1 MKIFIH
7 LNLIIMTTFSI
18 VIVPTKRLANG
29 KHRIRIAVA
38 HQAQTRYIAT
48 PFILDSISQL
58 KKGRVVRHE
67 NAAQINLCLQR
78 TINEY
83 ILILSSIKHANQLTC
98 TQLIHSIQEE
108 ERKKYL
114 TFDVI
119 AKEFLS
125 TLQSESRIKSYK
137 LYKTAISHFNRFL
150 KKEHDIPLEQ
160 IRPSHIHQYQNFLE
174 KKELSSTTVRIY
186 LTLIKVILNY
196 AIKMDYIHYK
206 VHPFAACILPSSRIR
221 NLDLTVDELKSLRD
235 VSLKEQNLLIV
246 RDLFMLTYYLGGI
259 NLKDL
264 LDYHFEENN
273 LILSYIRHKTYRTKH
288 GENEIVFSIQPEAQQ
303 IISKYRTDKGFLKF
317 GPYESYNKVYSL
329 IYRYLSRIAREAGI
343 TSSISYYSARKSFA
357 QHGYNIGIQIETIEY
372 CIGHSMKSNRPI
384 GNYIRVMRSH
394 ADIAMRRIFDELL

>member
-1 MKIFIH
+1 
-7 LNLIIMTTFSI
+7 MTTFSI

-58 KKGRVVRHE
+58 KKRRVVRHE

-174 KKELSSTTVRIY
+174 KRELSSTTVRIY

-329 IYRYLSRIAREAGI
+329 IYRYLTRIAREAGI

>member
-1 MKIFIH
+1 
-7 LNLIIMTTFSI
+7 MTTFSI

-174 KKELSSTTVRIY
+174 KRELSSTTVRIY

-329 IYRYLSRIAREAGI
+329 IYRYLTRIAREAGI

-372 CIGHSMKSNRPI
+372 CIGHSMKSNHPI

>member
-1 MKIFIH
+1 
-7 LNLIIMTTFSI
+7 MTTFSI

-160 IRPSHIHQYQNFLE
+160 IRPSHIHQYQKFLE
-174 KKELSSTTVRIY
+174 KSELSSTTVRIY

-221 NLDLTVDELKSLRD
+221 NLDLTVEELKSLRD

>member
-1 MKIFIH
+1 
-7 LNLIIMTTFSI
+7 MTTFSI

-150 KKEHDIPLEQ
+150 KKEHDIPLGQ

-174 KKELSSTTVRIY
+174 KRELSGTTVRIY

-221 NLDLTVDELKSLRD
+221 NLDLTVEELKSLRD

>member
-1 MKIFIH
+1 
-7 LNLIIMTTFSI
+7 MTTFSI

-160 IRPSHIHQYQNFLE
+160 IRPSHIHQYQKFLE
-174 KKELSSTTVRIY
+174 KRELSSTTVRIY

-221 NLDLTVDELKSLRD
+221 NLDLTVEELKSLRD

-384 GNYIRVMRSH
+384 GNYIRVMPSH
-394 ADIAMRRIFDELL
+394 ADIAMRRIFDKLL

>member
-1 MKIFIH
+1 
-7 LNLIIMTTFSI
+7 MTTFSI

-160 IRPSHIHQYQNFLE
+160 IRPSHIYQYQNFLE
-174 KKELSSTTVRIY
+174 KRELSSTTVRIY

-329 IYRYLSRIAREAGI
+329 IYRYLTRIAREAGI

>member
-1 MKIFIH
+1 
-7 LNLIIMTTFSI
+7 MTTFSI

-160 IRPSHIHQYQNFLE
+160 IRPSHIHQYQDFLE
-174 KKELSSTTVRIY
+174 KRELSSTTVRIY

-246 RDLFMLTYYLGGI
+246 RDLFMLTYYLARI

-288 GENEIVFSIQPEAQQ
+288 GENEIVFSVQPEAQQ

-329 IYRYLSRIAREAGI
+329 IYRYLTRIAREAGI

>member
-1 MKIFIH
+1 
-7 LNLIIMTTFSI
+7 MTTFSI

-160 IRPSHIHQYQNFLE
+160 IRPSHIHQYQDFLE
-174 KKELSSTTVRIY
+174 KRELSSTTVRIY

-221 NLDLTVDELKSLRD
+221 NLDLTVEELKSLRD

-394 ADIAMRRIFDELL
+394 ADIAMRRIFDKLL

>member
-1 MKIFIH
+1 
-7 LNLIIMTTFSI
+7 MTTFFI

-174 KKELSSTTVRIY
+174 KRELSSTTVRIY

-329 IYRYLSRIAREAGI
+329 IYRYLTRIAREAGI

>member
-1 MKIFIH
+1 
-7 LNLIIMTTFSI
+7 MTTFSI

-83 ILILSSIKHANQLTC
+83 ILILSSIKHTNQLTC

-174 KKELSSTTVRIY
+174 KRELSSTTVRIY

-196 AIKMDYIHYK
+196 AITMDYIHYK

-221 NLDLTVDELKSLRD
+221 NLDLTVEELKSLRD

>member
-1 MKIFIH
+1 
-7 LNLIIMTTFSI
+7 MTTFSI

-160 IRPSHIHQYQNFLE
+160 IRPSHIHQYQKFLE
-174 KKELSSTTVRIY
+174 KRELSSTTVRIY

-221 NLDLTVDELKSLRD
+221 NLDLTVEELKSLRD

-394 ADIAMRRIFDELL
+394 ADIAMRRIFDKLL

>member
-1 MKIFIH
+1 
-7 LNLIIMTTFSI
+7 MTTFSI

-29 KHRIRIAVA
+29 KHRIHIAVA

-174 KKELSSTTVRIY
+174 KRELSSTTVRIY

-329 IYRYLSRIAREAGI
+329 IYRYLTRIAREAGI

>member
-1 MKIFIH
+1 
-7 LNLIIMTTFSI
+7 MTTFSI

-174 KKELSSTTVRIY
+174 KRELSSTTVRIY

>member
-1 MKIFIH
+1 
-7 LNLIIMTTFSI
+7 MTTFSI

>member
-1 MKIFIH
+1 
-7 LNLIIMTTFSI
+7 MTTFSI

-174 KKELSSTTVRIY
+174 KRELSSTTVRIY

-264 LDYHFEENN
+264 LDHHFEENN

-329 IYRYLSRIAREAGI
+329 IYRYLTRIAREAGI

-394 ADIAMRRIFDELL
+394 ADIAMRRIFDELF

>member
-1 MKIFIH
+1 
-7 LNLIIMTTFSI
+7 MTTFSI

-174 KKELSSTTVRIY
+174 KRELSSTTVRIY
-186 LTLIKVILNY
+186 LTLIKVIFNY

-303 IISKYRTDKGFLKF
+303 IISKYKTDKGFLKF

-329 IYRYLSRIAREAGI
+329 IYRYLTRIAREAGI

>member
-1 MKIFIH
+1 
-7 LNLIIMTTFSI
+7 MTTFSI
-18 VIVPTKRLANG
+18 VIVPAKRLANG

-150 KKEHDIPLEQ
+150 KKEYDIPLEQ

-174 KKELSSTTVRIY
+174 KRELSSTTVRIY

-329 IYRYLSRIAREAGI
+329 IYRYLTRIAREAGI

>member
-1 MKIFIH
+1 
-7 LNLIIMTTFSI
+7 MTTFSI

-98 TQLIHSIQEE
+98 TQLIHFIQEE

-160 IRPSHIHQYQNFLE
+160 IRPSHIHQYQKFLE
-174 KKELSSTTVRIY
+174 KRELSSTTVRIY

-206 VHPFAACILPSSRIR
+206 VHPFAACVLPSSRIR
-221 NLDLTVDELKSLRD
+221 NLDLTVDEVKSLRD

-329 IYRYLSRIAREAGI
+329 IYRYLTRIAREAGI

>member
-1 MKIFIH
+1 
-7 LNLIIMTTFSI
+7 MTTFSI

-160 IRPSHIHQYQNFLE
+160 IRPSHIHQYQDFLE
-174 KKELSSTTVRIY
+174 KRELSSTTVRIY

-221 NLDLTVDELKSLRD
+221 NLDLTVEELKSLRD

-384 GNYIRVMRSH
+384 GNYIRVMGSH
-394 ADIAMRRIFDELL
+394 ADIAMRRIFDKLL

>member
-1 MKIFIH
+1 
-7 LNLIIMTTFSI
+7 MTTFSI

-160 IRPSHIHQYQNFLE
+160 IRPSHIHQYQDFLE
-174 KKELSSTTVRIY
+174 KRELSSTTVRIY

-329 IYRYLSRIAREAGI
+329 IYRYLTRIAREAGI
-343 TSSISYYSARKSFA
+343 TSSMSYYSARKSFA

>member
-1 MKIFIH
+1 
-7 LNLIIMTTFSI
+7 MTTFSI

-174 KKELSSTTVRIY
+174 KRELSSTTVRIY

-317 GPYESYNKVYSL
+317 GPYESYNKVYSV
-329 IYRYLSRIAREAGI
+329 IYRYLTRITREAGI

>member
-1 MKIFIH
+1 
-7 LNLIIMTTFSI
+7 MTTFSI

-160 IRPSHIHQYQNFLE
+160 IRPSHIHQYQNFQE
-174 KKELSSTTVRIY
+174 KRELSSTTVRIY

-329 IYRYLSRIAREAGI
+329 IYRYLTRIAREAGI

>member
-1 MKIFIH
+1 
-7 LNLIIMTTFSI
+7 MTTFSI

-67 NAAQINLCLQR
+67 NAAQINLRLQR

-174 KKELSSTTVRIY
+174 KRELSSTTVRIY

>member
-1 MKIFIH
+1 
-7 LNLIIMTTFSI
+7 MTTFSI

-137 LYKTAISHFNRFL
+137 LYKTAISHFNRFQ

-174 KKELSSTTVRIY
+174 KRELSSTTVRIY

-329 IYRYLSRIAREAGI
+329 IYRYLTRIAREAGI

>member
-1 MKIFIH
+1 
-7 LNLIIMTTFSI
+7 MTTFSI

-83 ILILSSIKHANQLTC
+83 ILMLSSIKHANQLTC

-174 KKELSSTTVRIY
+174 KRELSSTTVRIY

>member
-1 MKIFIH
+1 
-7 LNLIIMTTFSI
+7 MTTFSI

-160 IRPSHIHQYQNFLE
+160 IRPSHIHQYQKFLE
-174 KKELSSTTVRIY
+174 KRELSNTTVRIY

-221 NLDLTVDELKSLRD
+221 NLDLTVEELKSLRD

>member
-1 MKIFIH
+1 
-7 LNLIIMTTFSI
+7 MTTFSI

-160 IRPSHIHQYQNFLE
+160 IRPSHIHQYQDFLE
-174 KKELSSTTVRIY
+174 KRELSSTTVRIY

-317 GPYESYNKVYSL
+317 DPYESYNKVYSL

>member
-1 MKIFIH
+1 
-7 LNLIIMTTFSI
+7 MTTFSI

-174 KKELSSTTVRIY
+174 KRKLSSTTVRIY

-329 IYRYLSRIAREAGI
+329 IYRYLTRIAREAGI

>member
-1 MKIFIH
+1 
-7 LNLIIMTTFSI
+7 MTTFSI

-58 KKGRVVRHE
+58 KKGRVVRHK

-174 KKELSSTTVRIY
+174 KRELSSTTVRIY

-329 IYRYLSRIAREAGI
+329 IYRYLTRIAREAGI

-394 ADIAMRRIFDELL
+394 ADIAMRRIFDELF

>member
-1 MKIFIH
+1 
-7 LNLIIMTTFSI
+7 MTTFSI

-174 KKELSSTTVRIY
+174 KRELSSTTVRIY

-329 IYRYLSRIAREAGI
+329 IYRYLTRIAREAGI

-384 GNYIRVMRSH
+384 GNYIR
-394 ADIAMRRIFDELL
+394 DIQKIVN

>member
-1 MKIFIH
+1 
-7 LNLIIMTTFSI
+7 MTTFSI

-174 KKELSSTTVRIY
+174 KRELSSTTVRIY

-206 VHPFAACILPSSRIR
+206 VHPFAACILPSSRIK

-329 IYRYLSRIAREAGI
+329 IYRYLTRIAREAGI

>member
-1 MKIFIH
+1 
-7 LNLIIMTTFSI
+7 MTTFSI

-174 KKELSSTTVRIY
+174 KRELSSTTVRIY

-329 IYRYLSRIAREAGI
+329 IYRYLTRIAREAGI

-394 ADIAMRRIFDELL
+394 ADIAMRRIFDELF

>member
-1 MKIFIH
+1 
-7 LNLIIMTTFSI
+7 MTTFSI

-137 LYKTAISHFNRFL
+137 LYKTA
-150 KKEHDIPLEQ
+150 PLEQ

-174 KKELSSTTVRIY
+174 KRELSSTTVRIY

-329 IYRYLSRIAREAGI
+329 IYRYLTRIAREAGI

>member
-1 MKIFIH
+1 
-7 LNLIIMTTFSI
+7 MTTFSI

-174 KKELSSTTVRIY
+174 KRELSSTTVRIY

-264 LDYHFEENN
+264 LDCHFEENN

-329 IYRYLSRIAREAGI
+329 IYRYLTRIAREAGI
-343 TSSISYYSARKSFA
+343 TSSISFYSARKSFA

>member
-1 MKIFIH
+1 
-7 LNLIIMTTFSI
+7 MTMFSI

-174 KKELSSTTVRIY
+174 KRELSSTTVRIY

-329 IYRYLSRIAREAGI
+329 IYRYLTRIAREAGI

>member
-1 MKIFIH
+1 
-7 LNLIIMTTFSI
+7 MTTFSI

-174 KKELSSTTVRIY
+174 KRELSSTTVRIY

-221 NLDLTVDELKSLRD
+221 NLDLTVEELKSLRD

-288 GENEIVFSIQPEAQQ
+288 GEKEIVFSIQPEAQQ

>member
-1 MKIFIH
+1 
-7 LNLIIMTTFSI
+7 MTTFSI

-174 KKELSSTTVRIY
+174 KRELSSTTVRIY

-317 GPYESYNKVYSL
+317 GPYESCNRVGSI
-329 IYRYLSRIAREAGI
+329 IYRYLTPIAHEAGI

-394 ADIAMRRIFDELL
+394 ADIAMRRIFDELF

>member
-1 MKIFIH
+1 
-7 LNLIIMTTFSI
+7 MTTFSI

-160 IRPSHIHQYQNFLE
+160 IRPSHIHQYQDFLE
-174 KKELSSTTVRIY
+174 KRELSSTTVRIY

-246 RDLFMLTYYLGGI
+246 RDLFILTYYLGGI

-329 IYRYLSRIAREAGI
+329 IYRYLTRIAREAGI

>member
-1 MKIFIH
+1 
-7 LNLIIMTTFSI
+7 MTTFSI

-98 TQLIHSIQEE
+98 TQLIHSIKEE

-160 IRPSHIHQYQNFLE
+160 IRPSHIHQYQDFLE
-174 KKELSSTTVRIY
+174 KRELSSTTVRIY

-288 GENEIVFSIQPEAQQ
+288 GENEIVFSVQPEAQQ

-329 IYRYLSRIAREAGI
+329 IYRYLTRIAREAGI